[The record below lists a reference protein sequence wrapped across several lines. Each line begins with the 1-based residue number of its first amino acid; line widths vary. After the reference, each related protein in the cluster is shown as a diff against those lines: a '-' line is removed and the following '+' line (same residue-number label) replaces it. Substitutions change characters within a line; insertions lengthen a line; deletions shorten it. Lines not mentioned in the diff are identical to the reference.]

1 MAIIIIPKNS
11 YSDDNAL
18 KYVFNYVADYSKSI
32 DLIGAQNMLVD
43 YSVEQAMAVN
53 KYFYNNTEKKVIHFI
68 ISFALYEDID
78 PMDAFREGYR
88 ICALLPEYQIIFA
101 VHQNTDYLHIHF
113 AMNPVSLK
121 DGHKYYFDYAN
132 LSSFVNGVKN
142 ILASYGVTSL
152 KINYSDESNNIELP
166 EQLDYRKSDMI

>member
-1 MAIIIIPKNS
+1 MAVIIIPKNR

-18 KYVFNYVADYSKSI
+18 KDVFNYVADYSKSI
-32 DLIGAQNMLVD
+32 GLIGAQNMIVD
-43 YSVEQAMAVN
+43 YSVEQAIAVN
-53 KYFYNNTEKKVIHFI
+53 QYFYNNTEKKVIHFI
-68 ISFALYEDID
+68 ISFSLYEDID

-113 AMNPVSLK
+113 TMNSVSLK

-132 LSSFVNGVKN
+132 LYSFADEVKN
-142 ILASYGVTSL
+142 ILAPYGVTNL
-152 KINYSDESNNIELP
+152 KIEFSDKSNNIEPP
-166 EQLDYRKSDMI
+166 EQLDYTESDMV